1 MLNKSPSVRL
11 LVASIVL
18 LPVVVV
24 SIALTALLFSTSR
37 NISESLAGEIVDTET
52 SRV

>member
-1 MLNKSPSVRL
+1 MLKKSPSVRL

-18 LPVVVV
+18 LPVVV